1 MPEDKKIIAIVG
13 LGNPGAEYQRTRHN
27 AGFWFADLIAD
38 RFRADFRSES
48 KFFGA
53 TARVKIA
60 GTDVLLLKPM
70 TFMNKSGQSV
80 AALVNFYK
88 LTPDQLLIAHDE
100 LDLPAGAMRLK
111 LGGGHGG
118 HNGLRDIHKSQGADY
133 RRLRVGIG
141 HPGDKNLV
149 LDYVLGRP
157 SKADEEAIFDGLA
170 RSADAVETWLTS
182 SWDKGMQQLHTS
194 AA

>member
-13 LGNPGAEYQRTRHN
+13 LGNPGPEYQRTRHN

-70 TFMNKSGQSV
+70 TFMNRSGQAV
-80 AALVNFYK
+80 AALANFYK
-88 LTPDQLLIAHDE
+88 LAPEQLLVAHDE
-100 LDLPAGAMRLK
+100 LDLPAGAMKLK

-118 HNGLRDIHKSQGADY
+118 HNGLRDIHKSQGDGY
-133 RRLRVGIG
+133 RRLRIGIG

-157 SKADEEAIFDGLA
+157 SKADEQAIFDGLA
-170 RSADAVETWLTS
+170 RSADAVETWLAS
-182 SWDKGMQQLHTS
+182 SWDKGLQQLHT
-194 AA
+194 AT

>member
-38 RFRADFRSES
+38 RFHADFRSES

-60 GTDVLLLKPM
+60 GTDVLLLKPT
-70 TFMNKSGQSV
+70 TFMNKSGQAV

-88 LTPDQLLIAHDE
+88 LKPDQLLVAHDE
-100 LDLPAGAMRLK
+100 LDLPAGSMKLK
-111 LGGGHGG
+111 IGGGHGG
-118 HNGLRDIHKSQGADY
+118 HNGLRDIHKSQGPDY

-157 SKADEEAIFDGLA
+157 SKADEEAIFNGLA
-170 RSADAVETWLTS
+170 RSADAVETWLATT
-182 SWDKGMQQLHTS
+182 WDKGMQQLHTS
-194 AA
+194 A

>member
-27 AGFWFADLIAD
+27 AGFWFADLVAD

-53 TARVKIA
+53 TARVRIA

-70 TFMNKSGQSV
+70 TFMNRSGQSV
-80 AALVNFYK
+80 AALVQFYK
-88 LTPDQLLIAHDE
+88 LAPEQLLVAHDE
-100 LDLPAGAMRLK
+100 LDLPAGAMKLK

-118 HNGLRDIHKSQGADY
+118 HNGLRDIHKSQGDGY

-157 SKADEEAIFDGLA
+157 SKADEEAIFAGLSRA
-170 RSADAVETWLTS
+170 LDAVETWLGS
-182 SWDKGMQQLHTS
+182 SWDKGLQQLHTS
-194 AA
+194 S